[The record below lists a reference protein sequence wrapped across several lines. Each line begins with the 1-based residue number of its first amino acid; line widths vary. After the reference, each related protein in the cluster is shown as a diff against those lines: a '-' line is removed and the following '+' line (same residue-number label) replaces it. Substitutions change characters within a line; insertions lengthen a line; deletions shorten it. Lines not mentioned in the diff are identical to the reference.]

1 MEKISVNYIGR
12 GIMKDSYG
20 NTYIAS
26 SEDDYCHNDVT
37 GERYTMTDF
46 DEDDDPI
53 AIVKV

>member
-1 MEKISVNYIGR
+1 MGKISVNYIGR

-26 SEDDYCHNDVT
+26 SEDDYCYKDVT

-53 AIVKV
+53 AIKKV